1 MTYSCADAATNTVTV
16 SRTVIVQEAVD
27 TTPPTFDSSELNS
40 LTEVLT
46 ITFLEEID
54 VTPATKVDPAKIH
67 VRESGNYT
75 GGITLS
81 VGELGTTSDDA
92 TISFT
97 LTQSQLTTVAGLTTP
112 ELTIEPGA
120 VQDASGNLIDGTF
133 DASTLSFVDNTFIR
147 GQENSPGGIAFSNNG
162 TKMFIVGSTGK
173 DVNEY
178 DLLTPFDASTRS
190 FVDNTFIRKQE
201 TSPQDIAFSN
211 DGTKMFIVGTTGKDV
226 NEYDLSTPFDASS
239 RSFVDAT
246 DIDEQDTF
254 PVGIAFSNNGTKMF
268 ILGAI
273 GDDVNEYDLLTPF
286 DASTLSFV
294 DATDIGEQEDSPRG
308 IAFSNDGTK
317 MFIVGTIGDDVNE
330 YDLLTPFDASTLSF
344 VNATDIG
351 EQEDSPQD
359 IAFSNDGT
367 KMFIV
372 GTTGDDVNEY
382 DLHSVYPI
390 TVTGTPTLPA
400 GAFVTTWS
408 VTASPYI
415 IRIPV
420 EVHTDGTLTIDWGDG
435 NTTAVRINDIPS
447 HTYLAP
453 GEYQVSMTG
462 DLSRIILGPL
472 DTSSKLA
479 SIDQWGDIEW
489 SSMEEMFYEAS
500 NMVYHATD
508 TPDLSDVSSM
518 NGMFSYASSFN
529 GNISSWNV
537 SSVTNMSNMFIQA
550 TSFNQPLN
558 GWNVSSVR
566 YMSSMFIQATS
577 FNQSLNN
584 WNVSGVTSMFNM
596 FAQASSF
603 NQTLNDWDVLKV
615 TDMSYMFSGAEVFNQ
630 PLNNWNVSKVTNTD
644 SMFEYASSFNGDIS
658 TWNVSAVTNMNSMFD
673 GASSFNQPLNNWNVS
688 AVTDMTFMFSD
699 ASSFNQTLNDWDVLK
714 VTDMSYMFSGAEV
727 FNQPLN
733 NWNVSKVTNTD
744 SMFEY
749 ASSFNQPLNDW
760 DVSKVTDMFYMF
772 FSASSFNGDISTWN
786 VSAVTNM
793 NSMFDG
799 ASSFNQTLN
808 GWDVSA
814 VLRMDD
820 MFDGADAFD
829 QNLGKWYVVP
839 ADTAYDT
846 SEGTL
851 NVTTISA
858 QNAFLDDDHTLSYGI
873 GIGGNSTLFDITD
886 SNTLM
891 FKSTPSADTYNVNVT
906 ASGTNVFE
914 DGNNWRT
921 LDITVS
927 GSGNAAPTVNA
938 GTDQQE
944 AEGSTVNLDATVT
957 DTDTEDALTYAWTH
971 NSTLSITLANDSVP
985 DTTFTAPNV
994 SEETD
999 IEFTLTVSDGTA
1011 TVSDKTIVTVTDSP
1025 NDPPVVNAGDDQ
1037 DAVVEGSTV
1046 NLDATVTD
1054 DDTGDALTYAW
1065 THNSTLSI
1073 TLANDSVPD
1082 TTFTAPNVSEETDIE
1097 FTLTVSDGTATVSD
1111 KTIVTVTDS
1120 PNDPPV
1126 VNAGDDQDAVVE
1138 GSTVNLDATVTDTDT
1153 EDALTYAWT
1162 HNSTLSITLANDSVP
1177 DTTFTAPN
1185 VSEETDIEF
1194 TLTVSDGTAT
1204 VSDKT
1209 IVTVTDSPN
1218 DPPVVNAGDDQDAVV
1233 EGSTVN
1239 LDATVT
1245 DTDTEDALTYAWTHN
1260 STLSITLANDSV
1272 PDTTFTAPN
1281 VSEETD
1287 IEFTLTVSDGTAT
1300 VSDKTIVTVTDSPN
1314 DPPVVNAG
1322 DDQDA
1327 VVEGSTVNL
1336 DATVTD
1342 TDTEDALTYAWTH
1355 NSTLSITLANDSVP
1369 DTTFTAPNVSEET
1382 DIEFTLTVSDGTA
1395 TVSDKTIVT
1404 VTDSPNDPP
1413 VVNAGDD
1420 QDAVV
1425 EGSTVNLDATVT
1437 DTDTEDALTYAWTH
1451 NSTLSITLANDS
1463 VPDTTFTA
1471 PNVSEETDIE
1481 FTLTVSDG
1489 TATVS
1494 DKTIVT
1500 VTDSPNDPPVVNA
1513 GDDQDAVV
1521 EGSTVNLDATV
1532 TDTDTEDALTYA
1544 WTHNS
1549 TLSITLANDSVPDTT
1564 FTAPNVS
1571 EETDIEFTLT
1581 VSDGTAT
1588 VSDKTIVTVTDS
1600 PNDPPVVNAGDD
1612 QDAVVEGSTVNLDAT
1627 VTDTDTEDALTYAW
1641 THNSTLSITLANDSV
1656 PHHVYG
1662 SGDGHR

>member
-1 MTYSCADAATNTVTV
+1 MVIGGGAEVQHASKLGQIVASEPAPYRLTGDAWSILDLSAPQSGYAFAQTLD
-16 SRTVIVQEAVD
+16 S
-27 TTPPTFDSSELNS
+27 TPPTFVSSVLD
-40 LTEVLT
+40 LDAGVLT
-46 ITFLEEID
+46 ITFSKTINTTNI
-54 VTPATKVDPAKIH
+54 VPTKIH
-67 VRESGNYT
+67 IRETGNYT
-75 GGITLS
+75 HGTTLS
-81 VGELGTTSDDA
+81 AGELDTDA
-92 TISFT
+92 DGATVSFT
-97 LTQSQLTTVAGLTTP
+97 LTKPHLATVARLATP

-133 DASTLSFVDNTFIR
+133 DASTRSFVDDTNIR
-147 GQENSPGGIAFSNNG
+147 RQENSPGGIAFSNNG

-178 DLLTPFDASTRS
+178 DLSTPFDASTRS
-190 FVDNTFIRKQE
+190 FVDDTNIRRQE

-211 DGTKMFIVGTTGKDV
+211 DGTKMFIVGTNGDDV

-273 GDDVNEYDLLTPF
+273 GDGVNEYDLSTPF

-294 DATDIGEQEDSPRG
+294 DATYIGEQEDSPRG

-344 VNATDIG
+344 VNATYIG

-372 GTTGDDVNEY
+372 GITGDDVNEY

-408 VTASPYI
+408 VTAFPYI
-415 IRIPV
+415 ISIPV
-420 EVHTDGTLTIDWGDG
+420 EVHTGGTLTIDWGDG
-435 NTTAVRINDIPS
+435 TAATTVTTNGIQS
-447 HTYLAP
+447 HTYLTS

-508 TPDLSDVSSM
+508 TPDLSSVSSM

-584 WNVSGVTSMFNM
+584 WDVSGVTSMFNM
-596 FAQASSF
+596 FAQATSF

-644 SMFEYASSFNGDIS
+644 SMFEYATSFNQILND
-658 TWNVSAVTNMNSMFD
+658 WDVLKVTDMSYMFFS
-673 GASSFNQPLNNWNVS
+673 ASSFNQPLNNWNVS

-814 VLRMDD
+814 VLHMDD

-829 QNLGKWYVVP
+829 QNLGKWYVVANATSIAR
-839 ADTAYDT
+839 ADVPGVIA
-846 SEGTL
+846 E
-851 NVTTISA
+851 ISA
-858 QNAFLDDDHTLSYGI
+858 QNSKLDEHTPMYGI
-873 GIGGNSTLFDITD
+873 GSSIDFAFFEIVGGNQLKHD
-886 SNTLM
+886 L
-891 FKSTPSADTYNVNVT
+891 
-906 ASGTNVFE
+906 G
-914 DGNNWRT
+914 
-921 LDITVS
+921 
-927 GSGNAAPTVNA
+927 
-938 GTDQQE
+938 
-944 AEGSTVNLDATVT
+944 
-957 DTDTEDALTYAWTH
+957 
-971 NSTLSITLANDSVP
+971 
-985 DTTFTAPNV
+985 
-994 SEETD
+994 
-999 IEFTLTVSDGTA
+999 
-1011 TVSDKTIVTVTDSP
+1011 SDKV
-1025 NDPPVVNAGDDQ
+1025 
-1037 DAVVEGSTV
+1037 
-1046 NLDATVTD
+1046 L
-1054 DDTGDALTYAW
+1054 L
-1065 THNSTLSI
+1065 
-1073 TLANDSVPD
+1073 
-1082 TTFTAPNVSEETDIE
+1082 
-1097 FTLTVSDGTATVSD
+1097 
-1111 KTIVTVTDS
+1111 
-1120 PNDPPV
+1120 
-1126 VNAGDDQDAVVE
+1126 
-1138 GSTVNLDATVTDTDT
+1138 
-1153 EDALTYAWT
+1153 
-1162 HNSTLSITLANDSVP
+1162 
-1177 DTTFTAPN
+1177 
-1185 VSEETDIEF
+1185 
-1194 TLTVSDGTAT
+1194 
-1204 VSDKT
+1204 
-1209 IVTVTDSPN
+1209 
-1218 DPPVVNAGDDQDAVV
+1218 
-1233 EGSTVN
+1233 
-1239 LDATVT
+1239 
-1245 DTDTEDALTYAWTHN
+1245 
-1260 STLSITLANDSV
+1260 
-1272 PDTTFTAPN
+1272 
-1281 VSEETD
+1281 
-1287 IEFTLTVSDGTAT
+1287 
-1300 VSDKTIVTVTDSPN
+1300 
-1314 DPPVVNAG
+1314 
-1322 DDQDA
+1322 
-1327 VVEGSTVNL
+1327 
-1336 DATVTD
+1336 
-1342 TDTEDALTYAWTH
+1342 
-1355 NSTLSITLANDSVP
+1355 
-1369 DTTFTAPNVSEET
+1369 
-1382 DIEFTLTVSDGTA
+1382 
-1395 TVSDKTIVT
+1395 
-1404 VTDSPNDPP
+1404 
-1413 VVNAGDD
+1413 
-1420 QDAVV
+1420 
-1425 EGSTVNLDATVT
+1425 
-1437 DTDTEDALTYAWTH
+1437 
-1451 NSTLSITLANDS
+1451 
-1463 VPDTTFTA
+1463 
-1471 PNVSEETDIE
+1471 
-1481 FTLTVSDG
+1481 
-1489 TATVS
+1489 
-1494 DKTIVT
+1494 
-1500 VTDSPNDPPVVNA
+1500 
-1513 GDDQDAVV
+1513 
-1521 EGSTVNLDATV
+1521 
-1532 TDTDTEDALTYA
+1532 
-1544 WTHNS
+1544 
-1549 TLSITLANDSVPDTT
+1549 
-1564 FTAPNVS
+1564 
-1571 EETDIEFTLT
+1571 
-1581 VSDGTAT
+1581 
-1588 VSDKTIVTVTDS
+1588 
-1600 PNDPPVVNAGDD
+1600 
-1612 QDAVVEGSTVNLDAT
+1612 
-1627 VTDTDTEDALTYAW
+1627 
-1641 THNSTLSITLANDSV
+1641 
-1656 PHHVYG
+1656 YG
-1662 SGDGHR
+1662 QRDCLRLERL

>member
-1 MTYSCADAATNTVTV
+1 MKIFPLVAVFAVSLMVIGGGAEVQHASKLGQIVASEPAPYRLTGDAWSILDLSAPQSGYAFAQTLD
-16 SRTVIVQEAVD
+16 S
-27 TTPPTFDSSELNS
+27 TPPTFVSSVLD
-40 LTEVLT
+40 LDAGVLT
-46 ITFLEEID
+46 ITFSKTINTTNI
-54 VTPATKVDPAKIH
+54 VPTKIH
-67 VRESGNYT
+67 IRETGNYT
-75 GGITLS
+75 HGTTLS
-81 VGELGTTSDDA
+81 AGELDTDA
-92 TISFT
+92 DGATVSFT
-97 LTQSQLTTVAGLTTP
+97 LTKPHLATVARLATP

-133 DASTLSFVDNTFIR
+133 DASTRSFVDNTFIR
-147 GQENSPGGIAFSNNG
+147 KQETSPGGIAFSNNG

-178 DLLTPFDASTRS
+178 DLLTPFDAFTRS

-211 DGTKMFIVGTTGKDV
+211 NGTKMFIVGTTGDDV
-226 NEYDLSTPFDASS
+226 NEYDLSSPFDASS

-246 DIDEQDTF
+246 DIDEQDSF

-273 GDDVNEYDLLTPF
+273 GNDVNEYDLSSPF

-294 DATDIGEQEDSPRG
+294 DDTGIGGQETNPRG
-308 IAFSNDGTK
+308 
-317 MFIVGTIGDDVNE
+317 
-330 YDLLTPFDASTLSF
+330 
-344 VNATDIG
+344 
-351 EQEDSPQD
+351 

-382 DLHSVYPI
+382 DLSSPFDASTRSFVDDTDIGEQEDSPQDIAFSNDGTKMFIIGITGDDVNEYDLHSVYPI
-390 TVTGTPTLPA
+390 TVTGTHTLPA

-435 NTTAVRINDIPS
+435 NTTAVRTNDIPS

-584 WNVSGVTSMFNM
+584 WDVSGVTSMFNM

-603 NQTLNDWDVLKV
+603 NQTLNGWDVLKV
-615 TDMSYMFSGAEVFNQ
+615 TDMSYIFSGAEVFNQ

-1011 TVSDKTIVTVTDSP
+1011 SVSDKIIVTITDSA
-1025 NDPPVVNAGDDQ
+1025 NSPPMVNAGNDQ
-1037 DAVVEGSTV
+1037 AGSRG
-1046 NLDATVTD
+1046 L
-1054 DDTGDALTYAW
+1054 YRE
-1065 THNSTLSI
+1065 
-1073 TLANDSVPD
+1073 P
-1082 TTFTAPNVSEETDIE
+1082 
-1097 FTLTVSDGTATVSD
+1097 
-1111 KTIVTVTDS
+1111 
-1120 PNDPPV
+1120 
-1126 VNAGDDQDAVVE
+1126 
-1138 GSTVNLDATVTDTDT
+1138 
-1153 EDALTYAWT
+1153 
-1162 HNSTLSITLANDSVP
+1162 
-1177 DTTFTAPN
+1177 
-1185 VSEETDIEF
+1185 
-1194 TLTVSDGTAT
+1194 
-1204 VSDKT
+1204 
-1209 IVTVTDSPN
+1209 
-1218 DPPVVNAGDDQDAVV
+1218 
-1233 EGSTVN
+1233 
-1239 LDATVT
+1239 
-1245 DTDTEDALTYAWTHN
+1245 
-1260 STLSITLANDSV
+1260 
-1272 PDTTFTAPN
+1272 
-1281 VSEETD
+1281 
-1287 IEFTLTVSDGTAT
+1287 
-1300 VSDKTIVTVTDSPN
+1300 
-1314 DPPVVNAG
+1314 
-1322 DDQDA
+1322 
-1327 VVEGSTVNL
+1327 
-1336 DATVTD
+1336 
-1342 TDTEDALTYAWTH
+1342 
-1355 NSTLSITLANDSVP
+1355 
-1369 DTTFTAPNVSEET
+1369 
-1382 DIEFTLTVSDGTA
+1382 
-1395 TVSDKTIVT
+1395 
-1404 VTDSPNDPP
+1404 
-1413 VVNAGDD
+1413 
-1420 QDAVV
+1420 
-1425 EGSTVNLDATVT
+1425 
-1437 DTDTEDALTYAWTH
+1437 
-1451 NSTLSITLANDS
+1451 
-1463 VPDTTFTA
+1463 
-1471 PNVSEETDIE
+1471 
-1481 FTLTVSDG
+1481 
-1489 TATVS
+1489 
-1494 DKTIVT
+1494 
-1500 VTDSPNDPPVVNA
+1500 
-1513 GDDQDAVV
+1513 
-1521 EGSTVNLDATV
+1521 
-1532 TDTDTEDALTYA
+1532 
-1544 WTHNS
+1544 
-1549 TLSITLANDSVPDTT
+1549 
-1564 FTAPNVS
+1564 
-1571 EETDIEFTLT
+1571 
-1581 VSDGTAT
+1581 
-1588 VSDKTIVTVTDS
+1588 
-1600 PNDPPVVNAGDD
+1600 
-1612 QDAVVEGSTVNLDAT
+1612 
-1627 VTDTDTEDALTYAW
+1627 
-1641 THNSTLSITLANDSV
+1641 
-1656 PHHVYG
+1656 
-1662 SGDGHR
+1662 